1 MEPWQYF
8 QVGDCARTTKSL
20 VLLPLGSVGT
30 IQRVFSA
37 GCIYDMRFDGSVMP
51 RAVRHDCLELIE
63 RKSIATAIW
72 SASTTAPGQAG
83 HHL

>member
-1 MEPWQYF
+1 MEPRQYF
-8 QVGDCARTTKSL
+8 QMGDGVRTTKPL

-37 GCIYDMRFDGSVMP
+37 GRIYDMRFDGSVMP

-63 RKSIATAIW
+63 RHTTERWRRCIAV
-72 SASTTAPGQAG
+72 
-83 HHL
+83 